1 MSIGVASVQHKK
13 NLLLRDAVI
22 YYREQR
28 FAAESAVVV
37 VGQVFSIGNL
47 AQCLNISKSGTV
59 SDIRNSGTTMANF
72 GSNSIAISDFENS
85 RKVYDFSNSTIL
97 NMSN

>member
-1 MSIGVASVQHKK
+1 MGKLY
-13 NLLLRDAVI
+13 LLPL
-22 YYREQR
+22 
-28 FAAESAVVV
+28 
-37 VGQVFSIGNL
+37 
-47 AQCLNISKSGTV
+47 